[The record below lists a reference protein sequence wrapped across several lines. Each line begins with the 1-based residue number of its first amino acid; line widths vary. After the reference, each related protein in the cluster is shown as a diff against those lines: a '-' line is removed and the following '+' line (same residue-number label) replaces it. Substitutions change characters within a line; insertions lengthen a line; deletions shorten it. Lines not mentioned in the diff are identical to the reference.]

1 MARNNKSEIEKLK
14 GEVERLKKELKKRKK
29 YGLVWEEK
37 PEEVVEMCKEKL
49 PVLKEVKNK
58 EIITDKDKPTRPV
71 RNEIS
76 NGVNL
81 LIEGDNYHA
90 LSVLNYT
97 HAKKIDVI
105 YIDPPYNTGSSKWI
119 YNNKYVDSEDAFRH
133 SKWLSFMFKRL
144 KLSRNLLKDNGVI
157 ITTIDDYEIHSLGLL
172 MDEIFGE
179 NNRMSI
185 LVIESNPRGRTSNA
199 FFATSHEYYLFYG
212 RNALK
217 CKIEEQPLNEDQSAV
232 FKYKD
237 DISYYRLLPM
247 RKSGAAS
254 RRNDRPKQFYP
265 IYVNKNT
272 LKLSMTKSSNNW
284 EELLPVDESGE
295 ERVWKLGRENCEKY
309 IKSGDV
315 IAKRGRKGIKLYQK
329 DRIKSGRKPKTMWI
343 DPKYDASAHGTNL
356 IAEILGK
363 RNIFEYPKS
372 LYAVIDSLKTI
383 IRKNKNAL
391 VLDFFAGSGTTGHAV
406 LELNK
411 EDGGNRKFILC
422 TNNEDNNGN
431 GYKIAEDICYPRIK
445 KVIGGYKNLKGEKV
459 AGLGGNLKYF
469 KTDFVDYA
477 EPTDKNKIKLTE
489 QATEM
494 LCIREGTFDEVRDPA
509 FAKASAGK
517 QNNFKIFKNANHY
530 TGIIFDQAVI
540 PAFKKAIKDIR
551 GKFSV
556 YVFSLGDEDFQEEF
570 ADLNKKRSVAKS
582 RTERS
587 SGARIQL
594 FPIPEAIL
602 RVYRR
607 IFK

>member
-1 MARNNKSEIEKLK
+1 MSKQLEVEKLNA
-14 GEVERLKKELKKRKK
+14 EIERLKKELKKRKK

-58 EIITDKDKPTRPV
+58 EIITDKNKP
-71 RNEIS
+71 
-76 NGVNL
+76 VNL
-81 LIEGDNYHA
+81 LIESDNYHA

-119 YNNKYVDSEDAFRH
+119 YDNKYVDSEDAFRH

-144 KLSRNLLKDNGVI
+144 KLARNLLKDNGVI
-157 ITTIDDYEIHSLGLL
+157 ICTIDDYEIHSLGLL

-217 CKIEEQPLNEDQSAV
+217 CKIEEQPLNEEQSAV

-254 RRNDRPKQFYP
+254 RRNERPKQFYP

-272 LKLSMTKSSNNW
+272 LKLSMTKLSNNW
-284 EELLPVDESGE
+284 EELLPIDESGE

-383 IRKNKNAL
+383 VRSNKNAL

-411 EDGGNRKFILC
+411 EDDGNRKFILC

-445 KVIGGYKNLKGEKV
+445 KVIEGYKNLKSEDVK
-459 AGLGGNLKYF
+459 GLGGNLKYF
-469 KTDFVDYA
+469 KTNFVDYD
-477 EPTDKNKIKLTE
+477 EPTDRNKIKLTE

-494 LCIREGTFDEVRDPA
+494 LCVKEGTFEEVLDQ
-509 FAKASAGK
+509 KD
-517 QNNFKIFKNANHY
+517 FKVFKNANHY
-530 TGIIFDQAVI
+530 TGIIFDQVAI
-540 PAFKKAIKDIR
+540 PTFKKAIKNIK
-551 GKFSV
+551 GKFSI
-556 YVFSLGDEDFQEEF
+556 YVFSLGDETFDDEF
-570 ADLNKKRSVAKS
+570 KDIKQKVKLS
-582 RTERS
+582 
-587 SGARIQL
+587 
-594 FPIPEAIL
+594 PIPEAIL